1 MPLYEYRCLSCGRT
15 REVLQK
21 MNDAPLTICPDCS
34 GELKRLVS
42 APAVQFKGT
51 GWYVTDYAKKSGA
64 PPSSSSSTGEKSGG
78 GESSSGTET
87 SSAAPAEKAA
97 PAAEKPATPAPT
109 AGS

>member
-64 PPSSSSSTGEKSGG
+64 PPSSSSAGEKSGG

>member
-21 MNDAPLTICPDCS
+21 MNDAPLTTCPDCS

-64 PPSSSSSTGEKSGG
+64 AASSSSAGEKSGG
-78 GESSSGTET
+78 GESSSET

-97 PAAEKPATPAPT
+97 PAAEKPATPAPS